1 MEDNVYIE
9 LREKCKWE
17 KLKVGVKEGD
27 RERVEGRERKT
38 GRVIERERDMP
49 PHW

>member
-1 MEDNVYIE
+1 MDDSVYTE

-17 KLKVGVKEGD
+17 KLMVGVKEAI
-27 RERVEGRERKT
+27 GRELKAER
-38 GRVIERERDMP
+38 GRLAEIERERDMP